1 MVSPETLEMRNF
13 NLGENRHKH
22 KRTHTHKHT
31 HTQRKLLHQVNK
43 FEWARRRCTG
53 KIGFVQELEV
63 AQVTV
68 RCGRRLAGAALCRST
83 RLSARGWQNKAHGNE
98 TTLSS

>member
-1 MVSPETLEMRNF
+1 MESLEMRSNF
-13 NLGENRHKH
+13 NWIRQVRFGRKQTQT
-22 KRTHTHKHT
+22 R
-31 HTQRKLLHQVNK
+31 TQRKFLHQANK
-43 FEWARRRCTG
+43 FEWARRSRTG
-53 KIGFVQELEV
+53 KVDFVQELQL

-83 RLSARGWQNKAHGNE
+83 RLSARGWLNKAHGNE